1 MQEPKVGVMAK
12 AVREKRERKRELTVC
27 VQFTGI
33 MYNYTLQNKGG
44 MEVCTPKDQAA
55 SDQKAGG
62 PLRLGITIAMSSLQR
77 CH

>member
-33 MYNYTLQNKGG
+33 MYNYTL
-44 MEVCTPKDQAA
+44 
-55 SDQKAGG
+55 
-62 PLRLGITIAMSSLQR
+62 
-77 CH
+77 